1 MARTPSSRRRPK
13 LQPRRVRR
21 SPRAAQ
27 QRTLET
33 RERIVVSALEAFAER
48 GFEGA
53 RTRDISARA
62 KVNQGLITYHF
73 SSKEDLWKAAVD
85 HIFAILAE
93 SLGGRIRTLED
104 ADPVT
109 RARLVV
115 RHLVRFSAAHPELH
129 QLMVQEGKA
138 DGPRMQ
144 WLVDHHVRPL
154 YETSSALI
162 EAAQAEGTLAGIP
175 SLHLHYMLIGA
186 AGHLFVMAAEC
197 RRLTGVDAMRKEIVE
212 AHADAMVS
220 MLFGRSGKSKTA
232 RPNRP
237 VAARR
242 GARA

>member
-1 MARTPSSRRRPK
+1 MPTLRRRPD
-13 LQPRRVRR
+13 LQPRPVGR
-21 SPRAAQ
+21 SPRAGQ
-27 QRTLET
+27 QRARDT

-53 RTRDISARA
+53 RTRDIAARA
-62 KVNQGLITYHF
+62 GVNQGLITYHF
-73 SSKEDLWKAAVD
+73 SSKEDLWKVAVD

-93 SLGGRIRTLED
+93 SLGGRIRALEEV
-104 ADPVT
+104 DPVT

-115 RHLVRFSAAHPELH
+115 RHLVRFAAAHPELH
-129 QLMVQEGKA
+129 QLMVQEGKT

-154 YETSSALI
+154 YETSRSLI
-162 EAAQAEGTLAGIP
+162 EAAQSEGTLAGIP

-186 AGHLFVMAAEC
+186 AGHLFVMAPEC
-197 RRLTGVDAMRKEIVE
+197 RRLTGEDPMRKDVVE
-212 AHADAMVS
+212 AHADAIVS
-220 MLFGRSGKSKTA
+220 MLFGRAGNSKEA
-232 RPNRP
+232 RPGRP